1 MTLHQSTLGQR
12 IAPYEDLLRALLIVV
27 AVIAVMLV
35 ATAVF
40 GVARTGPSFD
50 IVPDPAGLGLPF

>member
-1 MTLHQSTLGQR
+1 MSLHQSTLGQR

-35 ATAVF
+35 ATVVF
-40 GVARTGPSFD
+40 GVARTGPSIE
-50 IVPDPAGLGLPF
+50 IVPDPAGALPF